1 MKRIAT
7 LVIGIMLSLS
17 LLSARNT
24 YALMQVAFDS
34 GADGSV
40 ESLVSDNGSGDLSSI
55 PGYMIAAFSGGPW
68 FVSVAL
74 GTSKP
79 VAAPPTVMDL
89 SFSAI
94 SSTGGTILISLTDT
108 NWSGVGVQRFLADIG
123 GAMADGATVEYSV
136 YGSLNNGEFE
146 RTSLI
151 CHDTLSG
158 SPYADSCTGLFTQD
172 PQYSLTLDVKV
183 THTNWGITTGNLEFK
198 VPEPSAMILLGM
210 GLLGLCMW
218 TRKRMSKRKQL
229 G

>member
-24 YALMQVAFDS
+24 YALMRVAFDS

-40 ESLVSDNGSGDLSSI
+40 ESLVSDNGAGDLSSI
-55 PGYMIAAFSGGPW
+55 TGYMIAAYSGGPW

-79 VAAPPTVMDL
+79 VAVPPTVMDL

-94 SSTGGTILISLTDT
+94 SSAGGTILISLTDT
-108 NWSGVGVQRFLADIG
+108 NWSGVGVQQFLADIG
-123 GAMADGATVEYSV
+123 GAMVSGALVEYSV
-136 YGSLNNGEFE
+136 YGSLANGEFE

-158 SPYADSCTGLFTQD
+158 SPYADSCVGLFTQD
-172 PQYSLTLDVKV
+172 PEYSLTLDVKV
-183 THTNWGITTGNLEFK
+183 THTGWGITTGNLEFK